1 MVLNEEIITAID
13 IGTGKIFGLSGI
25 MKDSGLEVIATDV
38 RILPEDI
45 VKKGQVAD
53 SEEVSNSIFETLQSL
68 KKYVGERIEWVT
80 IGIGGGHL
88 KGSLFSKK
96 ITIEPQ
102 GREIGDTDF
111 QMLKREIKNAVI
123 AANGMGRKVL
133 YSVPQEYRIDDL
145 NGIKKEP
152 AGMHGNTL
160 EMKVHIITVD
170 INQLQNISDC
180 VKNAGAQIENTYP
193 HSWAAAEAA
202 LTDEEKKVG
211 CLLIDIGKGTTDIAF
226 FSGGSVI
233 MTDSI
238 RVGSGNVDIDLAKGL
253 HTPVAFA
260 EEIKKK
266 YGWCNYPKLIS
277 EKEKILSDNVE
288 IFNLSG
294 KLSRTVKV
302 EEISHIVY
310 ERMREIFEDFVKHR
324 IEKPALMHT
333 TGAGVIIT
341 GGGAKMNGITDLAES
356 VFELPARVAS
366 PKSMFN
372 MDESFQQTEFTTGI
386 GLLMLASKQERKKEK
401 PDIIEKAKKLLG
413 KWF

>member
-25 MKDSGLEVIATDV
+25 MKDTGLEVIATDV
-38 RILPEDI
+38 QTLPEDI
-45 VKKGQVAD
+45 VKKGQIAD
-53 SEEVSNSIFETLQSL
+53 SEEVSNCIFSTLQSL
-68 KKYVGERIEWVT
+68 KKNVGERIEWVT

-88 KGSLFSKK
+88 KGSLISKK

-123 AANGMGRKVL
+123 AANGTGRKVL

-145 NGIKKEP
+145 SGIKKEP
-152 AGMHGNTL
+152 VGMHGNTL

-170 INQLQNISDC
+170 INQLHNITDC
-180 VKNAGAQIENTYP
+180 VKNAGAQIENVYP
-193 HSWAAAEAA
+193 HSWAAAKSVLSE
-202 LTDEEKKVG
+202 EEKKVG

-226 FSGGSVI
+226 FSEGSVI

-238 RVGSGNVDIDLAKGL
+238 RVGSGNVDVDLAKGL

-266 YGWCNYPKLIS
+266 HGWCNYPKMIS
-277 EKEKILSDNVE
+277 EKEKALAENVE

-294 KLSRTVKV
+294 KLSRTVRV
-302 EEISHIVY
+302 EEISRIVY

-324 IEKPALMHT
+324 IEKPALLHT

-341 GGGAKMNGITDLAES
+341 GGGAKLKGITDLAES
-356 VFELPARVAS
+356 VFELPARTAS
-366 PKSMFN
+366 AKSMFN

-386 GLLMLASKQERKKEK
+386 GLLMLASKQDRKREK

>member
-25 MKDSGLEVIATDV
+25 MKDTGLEVIATDV
-38 RILPEDI
+38 QTLPEDI
-45 VKKGQVAD
+45 IKKGQIAD
-53 SEEVSNSIFETLQSL
+53 SEEVSNSIFSTLQSL
-68 KKYVGERIEWVT
+68 KKNVGERIEWVT

-88 KGSLFSKK
+88 KGSLISKR
-96 ITIEPQ
+96 ISIEPQ
-102 GREIGDTDF
+102 GREIGETDF

-123 AANGMGRKVL
+123 AANGTGRKVL

-145 NGIKKEP
+145 SGIKKEP
-152 AGMHGNTL
+152 VGMHGNTL

-170 INQLQNISDC
+170 INQLHNITDC
-180 VKNAGAQIENTYP
+180 VKNAGAQIENVYP
-193 HSWAAAEAA
+193 HSWAAAEAV
-202 LTDEEKKVG
+202 LTEEEKKVG
-211 CLLIDIGKGTTDIAF
+211 CLLIDIGKGTTDIVF
-226 FSGGSVI
+226 FSEGSII

-238 RVGSGNVDIDLAKGL
+238 RVGSGNVDVDLAKGL

-266 YGWCNYPKLIS
+266 HGWCNYPKMIS
-277 EKEKILSDNVE
+277 EKEKTLSDTVE

-294 KLSRTVKV
+294 KLSRTVRV
-302 EEISHIVY
+302 EEISRIVY

-324 IEKPALMHT
+324 VEKPALLHT

-341 GGGAKMNGITDLAES
+341 GGGAKLKGITDLAES
-356 VFELPARVAS
+356 VFELPARAS
-366 PKSMFN
+366 SAKSMFN

-386 GLLMLASKQERKKEK
+386 GLLMLASKQERKREK